1 MQTQR
6 HSTTP
11 ERKLSAGEIVVA
23 LLNLCLALV
32 FGLYS
37 PKLLGGSSS
46 GECYF
51 LGIPFLIFSLSLTLA
66 DILLLVRQ
74 RKMAFWFQLLAS
86 VAMAVPVGFFLWDVL
101 FTVDDDGDDAA
112 GFFYS
117 GFVWLFTL
125 LLTGFCWRFKRME
138 ESE

>member
-1 MQTQR
+1 MQAQR
-6 HSTTP
+6 ENMTP
-11 ERKLSAGEIVVA
+11 ARKLSAGEVVVT

-37 PKLLGGSSS
+37 PKLLGGNSSR
-46 GECYF
+46 ECYF

-66 DILLLVRQ
+66 NTLLLARQ
-74 RKMAFWFQLLAS
+74 RKIAFWFQLLAS

-101 FTVDDDGDDAA
+101 FTVDDDGDAAA
-112 GFFYS
+112 GLFYF

-125 LLTGFCWRFKRME
+125 LLSGFAWRFKRMD